1 MKSKTLTLLMFF
13 LIITGN
19 IIAQNI
25 PKGIPNAFKTGNV
38 QLLGEYMEEKV
49 FLVIPGLKK
58 QLTRQETKEQLT
70 LFFSANKPVD
80 FKTIHQSEQNNSG
93 YMIGKLIT
101 ENQEFRVHILMK
113 ITDKKYYINQLRIE
127 NF

>member
-25 PKGIPNAFKTGNV
+25 PKDIPNAFKTGNV